1 MGLQVRARKMS
12 RRYSGRGEPSRSRF
26 GHRWEGELVKQ
37 VIRVAGLGLLA
48 AGLVLSTSGVAA
60 AKTVS
65 DKKYAKSVCGAIQGV
80 SDTIDQIQPSSGG
93 DEAAAQTQILQS
105 TDQLLDSLKSAK
117 ATAARIS
124 PEDGGKKVTKTFDK
138 YFQSTIDGVTAA
150 QQKLAAADPNNVA
163 FAADIAQ
170 FSAALQ
176 TLEATTGD
184 PFSKL
189 SSNQDLLQALK
200 KEPSCSEVVTVY
212 G

>member
-1 MGLQVRARKMS
+1 
-12 RRYSGRGEPSRSRF
+12 
-26 GHRWEGELVKQ
+26 VKQ

>member
-1 MGLQVRARKMS
+1 MS